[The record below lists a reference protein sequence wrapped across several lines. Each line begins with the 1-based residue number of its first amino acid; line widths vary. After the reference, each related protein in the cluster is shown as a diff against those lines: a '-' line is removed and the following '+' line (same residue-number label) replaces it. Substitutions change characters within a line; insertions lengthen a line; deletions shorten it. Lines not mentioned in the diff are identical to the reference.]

1 AMQPKHILA
10 RLQDP
15 ISEYNRTR
23 RGRRTY
29 KAVLYTDFLQEHR
42 SWELGFLDKL
52 SKPHLAPTQHLDHLG
67 FTIDT
72 QVMSLDAPW
81 SKIRDIR
88 REANKMIHKGV
99 TTLLTRK
106 KHPELVADTIRLCLG
121 KPTASTTICRSLTF
135 PDQDMV
141 IDDDSYFSHAE
152 PVDNIANDRSIS
164 EVNPA
169 MDTIDVDE
177 IDDDFSDLEPEK
189 RLIEDD
195 LGDLDDLP
203 LEEIFSDDFGD
214 HAPKKQLIKDDF
226 ADIATL
232 PVDGFE
238 DLTLGQSPAS
248 GYPPAVKETIQEEA
262 ALYDFDVDAN
272 RTNNGKNESTH
283 DGFYADNAGETDNAN
298 IEDPSEQPI
307 TSDEQSALGHS
318 GIPLKRSTNLIRPA
332 CRHLSCI

>member
-1 AMQPKHILA
+1 DHVASNIPCSPADEEFIAIEKHLIVIGSTLDQLSLHSQGSAGGPALMAHQPGLWNECTWIP
-10 RLQDP
+10 RP
-15 ISEYNRTR
+15 
-23 RGRRTY
+23 TY
-29 KAVLYTDFLQEHR
+29 LDICSHAQETPGTCSRHYSPLPWKAH
-42 SWELGFLDKL
+42 
-52 SKPHLAPTQHLDHLG
+52 
-67 FTIDT
+67 
-72 QVMSLDAPW
+72 SLHHNMP
-81 SKIRDIR
+81 
-88 REANKMIHKGV
+88 
-99 TTLLTRK
+99 
-106 KHPELVADTIRLCLG
+106 
-121 KPTASTTICRSLTF
+121 SLTF